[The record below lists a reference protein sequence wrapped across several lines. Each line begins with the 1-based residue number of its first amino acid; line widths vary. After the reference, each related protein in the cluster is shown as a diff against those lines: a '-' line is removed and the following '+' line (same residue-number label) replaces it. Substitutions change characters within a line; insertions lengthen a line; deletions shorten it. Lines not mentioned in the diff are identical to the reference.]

1 MVSRAAQQPH
11 QALFSI
17 IFTKINLINVYIRL
31 LHSAQYPAKA
41 AIRMTAMNTLVSSDD
56 GRIMRLINKL
66 AYCLA
71 ATLPVA
77 ILAGCSGASSSG
89 GGGPL
94 QSTSITIDAVPT
106 ADAAGL
112 YIAEDE
118 GFFAKQGLTV
128 KISKILGGEYGMG
141 DLQTGTA
148 QLVEGN
154 YVSFILAQVA
164 GKFAAPDP
172 NDPTGP
178 PRPTK
183 PIDMRI
189 IADSS
194 QMQPGNQALYVMPDS
209 KLKTV
214 AEVAKA
220 HATVGVNS
228 LHNIGSVLLG
238 SLLTANNFGVNS
250 VTQTPEPLPAMPQLL
265 AANKIQTAWLPE
277 PFGTEAQE
285 QFGAVQLA
293 DFDSGSLQNF
303 PIGTIVGA
311 KQWVENNP
319 GTIAAFLRAY
329 DEGQQIADTDRSEV
343 EKVLVKYT
351 GVSQLVAAN
360 MTLDTYPLSM
370 DVPVM
375 QRVPDAMYQ
384 FRVLGAHYN
393 ITNMIQSEPGEV
405 GGQ

>member
-17 IFTKINLINVYIRL
+17 TYANINVIDVYIRRW
-31 LHSAQYPAKA
+31 HAAQYRTKPAIPLA
-41 AIRMTAMNTLVSSDD
+41 AMNTLVSSDD

-71 ATLPVA
+71 ATIPVA
-77 ILAGCSGASSSG
+77 ILAGCSGAGSSG

-94 QSTSITIDAVPT
+94 ESSTIVIDAVPT

-112 YIAEDE
+112 YIAEDD

-128 KISKILGGEYGMG
+128 KINKILGGEYGMG
-141 DLQTGTA
+141 HLQTGSA

-178 PRPTK
+178 LRPTK

-189 IADSS
+189 IADAS

-209 KLKTV
+209 KFKSV
-214 AEVAKA
+214 AAVAKA

-238 SLLTANNFGVNS
+238 SLLSLNGFKVNS
-250 VTQTPEPLPAMPQLL
+250 VNQTPEPLPQMPLL
-265 AANKIQTAWLPE
+265 LSKHAIESAWLPD

-285 QFGAVQLA
+285 EYGAVRLA
-293 DFDSGSLQNF
+293 DFDQGSLQNF
-303 PIGTIVGA
+303 PIGTIVGSE
-311 KQWVENNP
+311 QWVKNNP

-329 DEGQQIADTDRSEV
+329 DEGQQIADTDRSAV
-343 EKVLVKYT
+343 EKVLEKYT

-360 MTLDTYPLSM
+360 MTLDTYPLAM

-384 FRVLGAHYN
+384 FQVLGQHYN
-393 ITNMIQSEPGEV
+393 IANMIQSEPGEI
-405 GGQ
+405 GG

>member
-11 QALFSI
+11 QSLLSI
-17 IFTKINLINVYIRL
+17 IFTKINVMDVYIRL

-41 AIRMTAMNTLVSSDD
+41 AIRMAAMNTLVSSDD

-71 ATLPVA
+71 ATIPVA

-89 GGGPL
+89 GGGPIE
-94 QSTSITIDAVPT
+94 SSSIVIDAVPT

-128 KISKILGGEYGMG
+128 KIAPINGGEYGMG
-141 DLQTGTA
+141 DLQTGKA

-154 YVSFILAQVA
+154 YVSFILAQIA

-172 NDPTGP
+172 NNPTGR
-178 PRPTK
+178 PRPVK

-214 AEVAKA
+214 AEVVKA

-238 SLLTANNFGVNS
+238 SLLTANNDGVNS
-250 VTQTPEPLPAMPQLL
+250 VTQMPEPLPEMPLL
-265 AANKIQTAWLPE
+265 LSKHAIETAWLPE

-285 QFGAVQLA
+285 KYGAVQLA

-303 PIGTIVGA
+303 PIGTIVGSE
-311 KQWVENNP
+311 QWVKDNP

-329 DEGQQIADTDRSEV
+329 DQGQQIADTDRSEV

-351 GVSQLVAAN
+351 EVSQLVAAN
-360 MTLDTYPLSM
+360 MTLDTYPLAM

-375 QRVPDAMYQ
+375 QRVPDAMFQ
-384 FRVLGAHYN
+384 FGVLGAHYN
-393 ITNMIQSEPGEV
+393 ITDMIQSEPGEV

>member
-11 QALFSI
+11 RPLFSS
-17 IFTKINLINVYIRL
+17 IFTKINFIDVYIRL

-41 AIRMTAMNTLVSSDD
+41 AIRMAAMNTLVSSDD

-71 ATLPVA
+71 ATIPVA
-77 ILAGCSGASSSG
+77 ILAGCSGASSSSG

-94 QSTSITIDAVPT
+94 EATSIVIDAVPT

-112 YIAEDE
+112 YIAYDD
-118 GFFAKQGLTV
+118 GLFAKQGLTV
-128 KISKILGGEYGMG
+128 KIAPILGGEYGMG
-141 DLQTGTA
+141 DLQTGKA

-154 YVSFILAQVA
+154 YVSFVLAQA
-164 GKFAAPDP
+164 QGKFAAPDP

-178 PRPTK
+178 LQPVK

-209 KLKTV
+209 KFKTV

-238 SLLTANNFGVNS
+238 SLLTANNYGVNS
-250 VTQTPEPLPAMPQLL
+250 VTQTPEQLPDMPKLL
-265 AANKIQTAWLPE
+265 AEGKIETAWLPE

-285 QFGAVQLA
+285 KYGAVQLA

-303 PIGTIVGA
+303 PIGTIVGSA
-311 KQWVENNP
+311 QWVKTHPN
-319 GTIAAFLRAY
+319 TIAAFLRAY
-329 DEGQQIADTDRSEV
+329 DQGQQIADTDRGAV
-343 EKVLVKYT
+343 EKALVINT
-351 GVSQLVAAN
+351 GVSQLIAAN
-360 MTLDTYPLSM
+360 MTLDTYPLAM

-384 FRVLGAHYN
+384 FGVLTQHYN
-393 ITNMIQSEPGEV
+393 ITDMIQSEPGEI
-405 GGQ
+405 GG

>member
-1 MVSRAAQQPH
+1 MA
-11 QALFSI
+11 
-17 IFTKINLINVYIRL
+17 
-31 LHSAQYPAKA
+31 
-41 AIRMTAMNTLVSSDD
+41 AMNTLVSSDD

-66 AYCLA
+66 VYCLA
-71 ATLPVA
+71 ATIPVA
-77 ILAGCSGASSSG
+77 ILAGCSGAGSNG
-89 GGGPL
+89 GGGPVES
-94 QSTSITIDAVPT
+94 STIVIDAVPT

-128 KISKILGGEYGMG
+128 KIDKILGGEYGMG
-141 DLQTGTA
+141 DLQTGSA

-178 PRPTK
+178 PRPVK

-214 AEVAKA
+214 AEVARA

-250 VTQTPEPLPAMPQLL
+250 VTQAPEPLPEMPLL
-265 AANKIQTAWLPE
+265 LSKHTIEAAWLPE
-277 PFGTEAQE
+277 PFGTQAQE

-303 PIGTIVGA
+303 PIGTIVGSA
-311 KQWVENNP
+311 KWVQSNP

-329 DEGQQIADTDRSEV
+329 DQGQQIADTNRSEV
-343 EKVLVKYT
+343 EKVLEKYT
-351 GVSQLVAAN
+351 GVSQLIAAN
-360 MTLDTYPLSM
+360 MTLDTYPLAM

-375 QRVPDAMYQ
+375 QRVPDAMSQ
-384 FRVLGAHYN
+384 FKVLGGHYN
-393 ITNMIQSEPGEV
+393 ITDMIQPEPGEI
-405 GGQ
+405 GGK

>member
-1 MVSRAAQQPH
+1 
-11 QALFSI
+11 
-17 IFTKINLINVYIRL
+17 
-31 LHSAQYPAKA
+31 
-41 AIRMTAMNTLVSSDD
+41 MTALNTLVISDD

-66 AYCLA
+66 VYCLA
-71 ATLPVA
+71 ATMPVA
-77 ILAGCSGASSSG
+77 ILAGCSASGSG
-89 GGGPL
+89 TAAIGPL
-94 QSTSITIDAVPT
+94 ETSSIVIDAVPT

-128 KISKILGGEYGMG
+128 KITAINGGEYGMG
-141 DLQTGTA
+141 NLQTGKA

-154 YVSFILAQVA
+154 YVSFVLAQVA

-172 NDPTGP
+172 NNPTGP
-178 PRPTK
+178 SQPIA

-194 QMQPGNQALYVMPDS
+194 QMQPGNQALYVMPGS
-209 KLKTV
+209 KFKTV
-214 AEVAKA
+214 AQMAKA

-238 SLLTANNFGVNS
+238 SLLTANGYKLGS
-250 VTQTPEPLPAMPQLL
+250 VVQTPEILPMMPQILSTH
-265 AANKIQTAWLPE
+265 AIQAAWLPE

-285 QFGAVQLA
+285 KYGAVQLA

-303 PIGTIVGA
+303 PIGTIVGST
-311 KQWVENNP
+311 KWVQSHPN
-319 GTIAAFLRAY
+319 TIAAFLRAY
-329 DEGQQIADTDRSEV
+329 DQGQQIADTDRSEV

-351 GVSQLVAAN
+351 EVPALVAAN
-360 MTLDTYPLSM
+360 MTLDTYPLVM

-375 QRVPDAMYQ
+375 QRVPDAMFQYH
-384 FRVLGAHYN
+384 VLGQPYK
-393 ITNMIQSEPGEV
+393 ITDMIQPEPGEI
-405 GGQ
+405 GGS

>member
-1 MVSRAAQQPH
+1 MVSREAQQPH

-17 IFTKINLINVYIRL
+17 TYINVNVIDVYIRR
-31 LHSAQYPAKA
+31 LHSAQYPAKP
-41 AIRMTAMNTLVSSDD
+41 AIPMAAMNTLVSSDD

-66 AYCLA
+66 VYCLA
-71 ATLPVA
+71 ATIPVA
-77 ILAGCSGASSSG
+77 ILAGCSGTGSSG

-94 QSTSITIDAVPT
+94 ESSTIVIDAVPT

-141 DLQTGTA
+141 NLQTGNA

-178 PRPTK
+178 LRPAK

-189 IADSS
+189 IADAS

-209 KLKTV
+209 KFKTV
-214 AEVAKA
+214 AEIAKA

-238 SLLTANNFGVNS
+238 SLLTANHFGVNS
-250 VTQTPEPLPAMPQLL
+250 VTQKPEPLPQMPLL
-265 AANKIQTAWLPE
+265 LSKHAIESAWLPE
-277 PFGTEAQE
+277 PFGTQAQE
-285 QFGAVQLA
+285 EYGAVQLA

-303 PIGTIVGA
+303 PIGTIVGST
-311 KQWVENNP
+311 QWVNNNP
-319 GTIAAFLRAY
+319 NTIAAFLRAY

-343 EKVLVKYT
+343 EKVLEKYT
-351 GVSQLVAAN
+351 GVSQLIAAN
-360 MTLDTYPLSM
+360 MTLDTYPLAM

-375 QRVPDAMYQ
+375 QRVPDAMSQ
-384 FRVLGAHYN
+384 FGVLGAHYN
-393 ITNMIQSEPGEV
+393 IANMIQPEPGEI
-405 GGQ
+405 GG